1 MRKFI
6 GGAGVAA
13 LAAILAAAIAAGA
26 VRPVGAQEPRTVVN
40 LFGAASSVGVSIRD
54 VMGEDA
60 AKAKMAQPA
69 GVYVESVRDGSPAAK
84 AGVQSDET
92 IAAVARDAGA
102 MAKAK
107 ETFVA
112 RCAVCHGPQ
121 GQGLIGPNLTDDYWL
136 HGGRPTEILK
146 IISDGVVEKGMIPWK
161 DMLSPPEIR
170 ALAAYSGTLRGS
182 NPPSP
187 KPPQGDRVAASGP
200 GPAGR

>member
-1 MRKFI
+1 MARRDDDRLVGHAYDGIQEYDNPLPGWWVWIFVATI
-6 GGAGVAA
+6 VFSAAYWAYYQLGPGPSEVAEYEAEARIASERAAA
-13 LAAILAAAIAAGA
+13 L
-26 VRPVGAQEPRTVVN
+26 
-40 LFGAASSVGVSIRD
+40 
-54 VMGEDA
+54 
-60 AKAKMAQPA
+60 
-69 GVYVESVRDGSPAAK
+69 AAK

-121 GQGLIGPNLTDDYWL
+121 GQGLLGPNLTDDYWL

-170 ALAAYSGTLRGS
+170 ALAAYIGTLRGS

-200 GPAGR
+200 GPSGR

>member
-1 MRKFI
+1 MARRDDDRLVGHAYDGIQEYDNPLPGWWVWIFVATI
-6 GGAGVAA
+6 VFSAAYGAYYQLGPGPSEVAEYEAEARIARERAAA
-13 LAAILAAAIAAGA
+13 L
-26 VRPVGAQEPRTVVN
+26 
-40 LFGAASSVGVSIRD
+40 
-54 VMGEDA
+54 
-60 AKAKMAQPA
+60 
-69 GVYVESVRDGSPAAK
+69 AAK

-92 IAAVARDAGA
+92 IAAGARDAGA

-170 ALAAYSGTLRGS
+170 ALAAYIGTLRGS

>member
-1 MRKFI
+1 MARRDDDRLVGHAYDGIQEYDNPLPGWWVWIFVATI
-6 GGAGVAA
+6 VFSAAYWAYYQLGPGPSEVAEYEAEARIASERAAA
-13 LAAILAAAIAAGA
+13 L
-26 VRPVGAQEPRTVVN
+26 
-40 LFGAASSVGVSIRD
+40 
-54 VMGEDA
+54 
-60 AKAKMAQPA
+60 
-69 GVYVESVRDGSPAAK
+69 AAK

-170 ALAAYSGTLRGS
+170 ALAAYIGTLRGS